1 MPQSMQNEL
10 PSTRRLLKATAA
22 AVAVA
27 GVILVTTILPAE
39 FGIDPTGIGRRLGL
53 NALAGTASAATSP
66 DVVPKPVA
74 APTPPRASAPETASS
89 SVELDAVGQPVKPID
104 GSVVS
109 KRADAYHSDTMSV
122 ILPPGKGAEIKAPMK
137 AGDGMVFHWSA
148 SGDVAFDM
156 HGDHA
161 GSTNGEYTS
170 YWIERAQREA
180 SGTFTA
186 SFDGNHGW
194 YWLNRGSEPVTVHV
208 EVTGYQGKLFRPG
221 HP

>member
-1 MPQSMQNEL
+1 MSQSKEAEL

-27 GVILVTTILPAE
+27 SVILVTTILPAE
-39 FGIDPTGIGRRLGL
+39 YGIDPTGIGGRLGL
-53 NALAGTASAATSP
+53 DALAGTAEAAQVP
-66 DVVPKPVA
+66 DTEP
-74 APTPPRASAPETASS
+74 APEPAPAP
-89 SVELDAVGQPVKPID
+89 VELDAVGQPVQPVD

-109 KRADAYHSDTMSV
+109 KRAGAYHSETFSV
-122 ILPPGKGAEIKAPMK
+122 TLPPGKGAEVKAPMK
-137 AGDGMVFHWSA
+137 AGDGMVFRWVA

-161 GSTNGEYTS
+161 NSTNDEYTS

-186 SFDGNHGW
+186 AFDGNHGW
-194 YWLNRGSEPVTVHV
+194 YWLNRGSEPVTVQV
-208 EVTGYQGKLFRPG
+208 EVTGFQGKLFRPG
-221 HP
+221 HQ